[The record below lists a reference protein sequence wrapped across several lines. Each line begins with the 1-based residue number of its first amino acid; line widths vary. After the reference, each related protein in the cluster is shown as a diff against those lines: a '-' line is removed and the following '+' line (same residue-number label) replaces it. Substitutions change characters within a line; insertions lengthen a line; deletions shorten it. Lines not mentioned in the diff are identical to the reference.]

1 MAINPYFE
9 SAMKNI
15 TSSMYAKDDPYFDKN
30 HPYHKLTKYLTE
42 AYGADAHYKKIAKE
56 RRIKFI
62 KYTAISLLI
71 FIAGFILGVYL

>member
-1 MAINPYFE
+1 MANNPYLE
-9 SAMKNI
+9 SAFANI
-15 TSSMYAKDDPYFDKN
+15 STNTKDDPYFNKY

-42 AYGADAHYKKIAKE
+42 AYGSDVYYKKIKKE

-71 FIAGFILGVYL
+71 FIAGFILGVCI